1 MTTSDH
7 EELRNQLGAFAL
19 GALDPAEQAEVRAH
33 LAVCDE
39 CAAEVR
45 ALRPVVDALA
55 RSTEPVD
62 PPAAVRRRLLSSIV
76 MPAVPEPTTAV
87 KPLTV
92 TTSRSVLPWLAAA
105 ASLVLA
111 AALGVYASQLRGRV
125 QTLEQ
130 ELREAILQV
139 QAGERQTAQARLVA
153 TNAQRQLSV
162 IAAPDVAQV
171 ALKGQAVAPQA
182 SARALWSRSR
192 GLLLSAS
199 NLPALPAGRT
209 YQLWVISGKMPP
221 ISDGWI
227 FQTDASGGVTTM
239 FTTPATLPVPTAM
252 AVSIEPDGGS
262 TTAAGPTGALYLV
275 GSLN

>member
-1 MTTSDH
+1 
-7 EELRNQLGAFAL
+7 
-19 GALDPAEQAEVRAH
+19 
-33 LAVCDE
+33 
-39 CAAEVR
+39 
-45 ALRPVVDALA
+45 
-55 RSTEPVD
+55 
-62 PPAAVRRRLLSSIV
+62 
-76 MPAVPEPTTAV
+76 
-87 KPLTV
+87 
-92 TTSRSVLPWLAAA
+92 
-105 ASLVLA
+105 
-111 AALGVYASQLRGRV
+111 VYASQLRGRV

-171 ALKGQAVAPQA
+171 TLKGQAAVAPQA

-199 NLPALPAGRT
+199 NLPALPPGRT
-209 YQLWVISGKMPP
+209 YQLWVISGKLPP

-227 FQTDASGGVTTM
+227 FQTDAAGGVMTM
-239 FTTPATLPVPTAM
+239 FTTPATLPAPTAM

-262 TTAAGPTGALYLV
+262 TTAAGPTGPIYLV
-275 GSLN
+275 GSM

>member
-7 EELRNQLGAFAL
+7 EELRSQLGAFVL
-19 GALDPAEQAEVRAH
+19 GALSPAEEAEVRAH
-33 LAVCDE
+33 VAVCDE

-55 RSTEPVD
+55 WSVEPVEPPPAVRERVLRST
-62 PPAAVRRRLLSSIV
+62 A
-76 MPAVPEPTTAV
+76 MPARERSTAV
-87 KPLTV
+87 KSIP
-92 TTSRSVLPWLAAA
+92 VLPWLAAA

-192 GLLLSAS
+192 GLLLAAS
-199 NLPALPAGRT
+199 NLPELPPGRT
-209 YQLWVISGKMPP
+209 YQFWVISGKTP

-227 FQTDASGGVTTM
+227 FKTDASGGVTTM
-239 FTTPATLPVPTAM
+239 FATPVTLPAPTAM
-252 AVSIEPDGGS
+252 AVSIEPEGGS
-262 TTAAGPTGALYLV
+262 ASPMGAIYLV
-275 GSLN
+275 GPLN

>member
-7 EELRNQLGAFAL
+7 EELRNQLGAYVL
-19 GALDPAEQAEVRAH
+19 GALAPAEQAEVRAH
-33 LAVCDE
+33 LAECEE

-55 RSTEPVD
+55 RTVEPVD
-62 PPAAVRRRLLSSIV
+62 PPAAVRQRLLSSIAAA
-76 MPAVPEPTTAV
+76 AVPAANPPAT
-87 KPLTV
+87 

-125 QTLEQ
+125 RTLEQ
-130 ELREAILQV
+130 ALREAILLV

-171 ALKGQAVAPQA
+171 ALKGQAAAPQA

-199 NLPALPAGRT
+199 NLPALPPGRT

-221 ISDGWI
+221 ISDGWL
-227 FQTDASGGVTTM
+227 FKTDASGDVMTM
-239 FTTPATLPVPTAM
+239 FTTPASLPAPTAM

-275 GSLN
+275 GSM

>member
-7 EELRNQLGAFAL
+7 EELRNQLGAFVL
-19 GALDPAEQAEVRAH
+19 GALGPAEQAEVRTH

-39 CAAEVR
+39 CTAEVR
-45 ALRPVVDALA
+45 AMRPVVDALA
-55 RSTEPVD
+55 RSIEPVD
-62 PPAAVRRRLLSSIV
+62 PPAAVRQRLLSSIAT
-76 MPAVPEPTTAV
+76 PAA

-92 TTSRSVLPWLAAA
+92 TTSRSGLPWLAAA

-153 TNAQRQLSV
+153 INAQRQLSV
-162 IAAPDVAQV
+162 MAAPDVAQV

-199 NLPALPAGRT
+199 NLPALPPGRT

-227 FQTDASGGVTTM
+227 FQTDASGGVMTM

-252 AVSIEPDGGS
+252 AVSIESDGGS

-275 GSLN
+275 GSM

>member
-1 MTTSDH
+1 MTSSDH
-7 EELRNQLGAFAL
+7 EELRSQLGAFVL
-19 GALDPAEQAEVRAH
+19 GALAPAEQAEVRAH
-33 LAVCDE
+33 LAGCDE

-45 ALRPVVDALA
+45 SLRPVVDSLA
-55 RSTEPVD
+55 WSVEPVE
-62 PPAAVRRRLLSSIV
+62 PPAAVRERILSATAKSAAIPAAAPSTGTRRG
-76 MPAVPEPTTAV
+76 
-87 KPLTV
+87 
-92 TTSRSVLPWLAAA
+92 SVLPWLAAA

-153 TNAQRQLSV
+153 TNAERQLSV
-162 IAAPDVAQV
+162 LAAPDVTQV

-192 GLLLSAS
+192 GLLLAAS
-199 NLPALPAGRT
+199 NLPALPPGRT
-209 YQLWVISGKMPP
+209 YQFWVISGKMPP

-227 FQTDASGGVTTM
+227 FKTDASGGVTTM
-239 FTTPATLPVPTAM
+239 FTTPATLPAPTAM
-252 AVSIEPDGGS
+252 AVSIEPDGG
-262 TTAAGPTGALYLV
+262 TTSPTGALYLV

>member
-7 EELRNQLGAFAL
+7 EELRSRLGAFVL
-19 GALDPAEQAEVRAH
+19 GALSPAEEAEVRAH
-33 LAVCDE
+33 VAVCDE

-55 RSTEPVD
+55 WSVEPVE
-62 PPAAVRRRLLSSIV
+62 PPAAVRQRILSSTA
-76 MPAVPEPTTAV
+76 PAATRSTRA
-87 KPLTV
+87 
-92 TTSRSVLPWLAAA
+92 TSIPAIPVLPWLAAA

-139 QAGERQTAQARLVA
+139 RAGERQTAQARLVA

-192 GLLLSAS
+192 GLLLAAS
-199 NLPALPAGRT
+199 NLPELPPGRT
-209 YQLWVISGKMPP
+209 YQFWVISGKTP
-221 ISDGWI
+221 ISDGWT
-227 FQTDASGGVTTM
+227 FKTDASGDVTTM
-239 FTTPATLPVPTAM
+239 FATPVTLPAPTAM
-252 AVSIEPDGGS
+252 AVSIEPEGGS
-262 TTAAGPTGALYLV
+262 PSPMGAIYLV
-275 GSLN
+275 GPLN

>member
-7 EELRNQLGAFAL
+7 EELRSQLGAFVL
-19 GALDPAEQAEVRAH
+19 GALTPAEQAEVRAH
-33 LAVCDE
+33 MAVCDE

-45 ALRPVVDALA
+45 ALRPVVDSVAW
-55 RSTEPVD
+55 SVEPVEP
-62 PPAAVRRRLLSSIV
+62 PPAVRERLLAATAT
-76 MPAVPEPTTAV
+76 PAAQRAAT
-87 KPLTV
+87 PLSGATP
-92 TTSRSVLPWLAAA
+92 RPILPWLAAA
-105 ASLVLA
+105 ASLILA

-125 QTLEQ
+125 TTLEQ

-171 ALKGQAVAPQA
+171 ALKGQAAAPQA

-192 GLLLSAS
+192 GLLLAAS
-199 NLPALPAGRT
+199 NLPELPPGQT

-221 ISDGWI
+221 ISDGWL
-227 FQTDASGGVTTM
+227 FKTDAAGGVTTM
-239 FTTPATLPVPTAM
+239 FETPVTLPAPTAM
-252 AVSIEPDGGS
+252 AVSIERDGGS
-262 TTAAGPTGALYLV
+262 TTAAGPKGALYLV
-275 GSLN
+275 GSM

>member
-7 EELRNQLGAFAL
+7 EELRNQLGAFVL
-19 GALDPAEQAEVRAH
+19 GALGPAEQAEVRTH

-62 PPAAVRRRLLSSIV
+62 PPAAVRQRLLSSIAT
-76 MPAVPEPTTAV
+76 PAAPEATRAA
-87 KPLTV
+87 KPLMV
-92 TTSRSVLPWLAAA
+92 TTSPSVLPWLAAA

-199 NLPALPAGRT
+199 NLPALPPGRT

-227 FQTDASGGVTTM
+227 FQTDASGGVMTM

-252 AVSIEPDGGS
+252 AVSIESDGGS
-262 TTAAGPTGALYLV
+262 TTAAGPTGPIYLV
-275 GSLN
+275 GSM

>member
-7 EELRNQLGAFAL
+7 EELRNQLGAFVL
-19 GALDPAEQAEVRAH
+19 GALAPAEEAEVRAH
-33 LAVCDE
+33 VAGCDE

-62 PPAAVRRRLLSSIV
+62 PPAALRLRILAATAPPV
-76 MPAVPEPTTAV
+76 ARQPAAM
-87 KPLTV
+87 K
-92 TTSRSVLPWLAAA
+92 SRPVLPWLAAA

-153 TNAQRQLSV
+153 TDAQRQLSV

-171 ALKGQAVAPQA
+171 VLKGQAVAPQA

-192 GLLLSAS
+192 GLLLAAS
-199 NLPALPAGRT
+199 NLPALPPGRT
-209 YQLWVISGKMPP
+209 YQLWVISGRMPP
-221 ISDGWI
+221 ISEGWL
-227 FQTDASGGVTTM
+227 FKTAASGDVTTM
-239 FTTPATLPVPTAM
+239 FATPVTLPAPTAM
-252 AVSIEPDGGS
+252 AISIEPDGGS
-262 TTAAGPTGALYLV
+262 TTAAGPTGAIYLM
-275 GSLN
+275 GSM